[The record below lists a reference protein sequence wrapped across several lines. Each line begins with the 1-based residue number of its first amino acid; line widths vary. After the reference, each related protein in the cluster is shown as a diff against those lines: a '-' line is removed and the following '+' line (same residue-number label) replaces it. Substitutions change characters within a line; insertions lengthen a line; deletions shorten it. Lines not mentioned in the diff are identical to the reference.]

1 MKIVGSILAIIML
14 LGAFFGVFQFME
26 KHYAL
31 ASDMQKVE
39 KRLDYKIAD
48 DQRFLTDQEMRQIEE
63 RNNGKPIEKWDQR
76 DRLRYK
82 ELQKQLDKTQNKMK
96 EMQ

>member
-1 MKIVGSILAIIML
+1 MKLIGSICAIVML
-14 LGAFFGVFQFME
+14 LGAFFGVYRFME
-26 KHYAL
+26 GHYAL
-31 ASDMQKVE
+31 AAEMQKIE

-63 RNNGKPIEKWDQR
+63 RNLGKPIEKWDQR

-82 ELQKQLDKTQNKMK
+82 ELQKQLDKTQTKMK